1 MTTTAPHTTATA
13 TEQTA
18 AAGQSASAAG
28 QGAAVAQSAAAVAR
42 AQAPAAGAE
51 GLPAFDRL
59 LELAEGERAV
69 AVRNVPAT
77 LACFTAHFPRHPV
90 LPGVLLLESLAALA
104 RTAAGPGAWRLA
116 GVRGVRF
123 KHFVGPGDQ
132 VHLTVEVS
140 RHSRQRTECRAT
152 ARVEGR
158 VVATVR
164 ALTLVS
170 TTTTWEDT
178 A

>member
-1 MTTTAPHTTATA
+1 MTTTARTTAPGQAATDPAHTTTA
-13 TEQTA
+13 PA
-18 AAGQSASAAG
+18 P
-28 QGAAVAQSAAAVAR
+28 VRAAAVAR
-42 AQAPAAGAE
+42 AQARAAGAE

-77 LACFTAHFPRHPV
+77 LPCFTAHFPRHPV

-104 RTAAGPGAWRLA
+104 RAAAGPGAWHLA

-140 RHSRQRTECRAT
+140 EHSPQRTECRAT

-170 TTTTWEDT
+170 ATTTWEGT

>member
-1 MTTTAPHTTATA
+1 MTTTAPRTGAAPAPTAPGQSTTAGDDA
-13 TEQTA
+13 AVRA
-18 AAGQSASAAG
+18 AALTR
-28 QGAAVAQSAAAVAR
+28 AR
-42 AQAPAAGAE
+42 ARAAGAQAV
-51 GLPAFDRL
+51 PAFDRL
-59 LELAEGERAV
+59 LELVEGERAV

-90 LPGVLLLESLAALA
+90 LPGVLLLESLTALA
-104 RTAAGPGAWRLA
+104 RAAAGPGSWQLA
-116 GVRGVRF
+116 AVRGVRF

-140 RHSRQRTECRAT
+140 RHSPRQTECRAT
-152 ARVEGR
+152 ARVGDR

-164 ALTLVS
+164 ALTLAGA
-170 TTTTWEDT
+170 TTTREGT

>member
-1 MTTTAPHTTATA
+1 MTTTAPQTTPQGATTAPQTPATTA
-13 TEQTA
+13 PRA
-18 AAGQSASAAG
+18 
-28 QGAAVAQSAAAVAR
+28 AAVAQAR
-42 AQAPAAGAE
+42 AGAG

-77 LACFTAHFPRHPV
+77 LECFTAHFPRHPV

-140 RHSRQRTECRAT
+140 GHSPQRTECRAT

-164 ALTLVS
+164 ALTLLS
-170 TTTTWEDT
+170 ATTTREGT

>member
-1 MTTTAPHTTATA
+1 A
-13 TEQTA
+13 
-18 AAGQSASAAG
+18 
-28 QGAAVAQSAAAVAR
+28 
-42 AQAPAAGAE
+42 
-51 GLPAFDRL
+51 
-59 LELAEGERAV
+59 
-69 AVRNVPAT
+69 
-77 LACFTAHFPRHPV
+77 
-90 LPGVLLLESLAALA
+90 
-104 RTAAGPGAWRLA
+104 AAGPGAWHLA

-140 RHSRQRTECRAT
+140 EHSPQRTACRAT

-164 ALTLVS
+164 ALTLVGA
-170 TTTTWEDT
+170 TTTREGT